1 MGIKCPTVD
10 EGEIYCIRE
19 VDFITGTPGE
29 YVKLGKTSR
38 DTQQR
43 LREHQTGNPRKE
55 TAEFVLYTD
64 MMSSLE
70 KFLHYRFAPHCIN
83 SEWFKI
89 DTPTVMADV
98 APLIQDLAKEHATV
112 RPLFD
117 EWKAQSKTVSN
128 GKVLPATPAHVKLRE
143 DYLTHWDRYKL
154 VEGHYEIAKLELQ
167 MMIGTHNGIENMAYL
182 VTSETQDFDK
192 DGFLAKLSS
201 DADRDACHKTTTK
214 VLPEA
219 PKVHGERSL
228 GKIDAAL
235 NKKLGDLKKA
245 YNAQKPDPTV
255 NLANPQAP
263 MTAAMIAAHQ
273 AYLNSKNELKEAE
286 WALEKTTAKLV
297 NELNDHDEIEGVIAW
312 KREEKTSKSFDKGS
326 AAKLFPAQFAA
337 HQGAEKTVIRRVQID
352 DGRKY
357 P

>member
-43 LREHQTGNPRKE
+43 LREHQTGNPRQE
-55 TAEFVLYTD
+55 TAEFVFYTD

-70 KFLHYRFAPHCIN
+70 KFLHYRFAPYCIN

-89 DTPTVMADV
+89 DTTTVMTDV
-98 APLIQDLAKEHATV
+98 APLIQDLAKQHATV

-117 EWKAQSKTVSN
+117 EWKAQGKTVSN
-128 GKVLPATPAHVKLRE
+128 GNVLPATPAQVKLRE
-143 DYLTHWDRYKL
+143 DYITHWDRYKL
-154 VEGHYEIAKLELQ
+154 AEGHYEIAKLELQ

-182 VTSETQDFDK
+182 VTSQTRDFDK
-192 DGFLAKLSS
+192 DGFLASLAN
-201 DADRDACHKTTTK
+201 DADRDACHKTSAK

-228 GKIDAAL
+228 GKIDASL
-235 NKKLGDLKKA
+235 NKQLGDLKKA
-245 YNAQKPDPTV
+245 YNAQKPDPKV
-255 NLANPQAP
+255 NLTNAQAP
-263 MTAAMIAAHQ
+263 MNAAMISAHQ
-273 AYLNSKNELKEAE
+273 TYLNSKNELKEAE
-286 WALEKTTAKLV
+286 WALEKATARLV
-297 NELNDHDEIEGVIAW
+297 NELNDNEEIEGVIAW
-312 KREEKTSKSFDKGS
+312 KREKKTSKSFDKAS

-337 HQGAEKTVIRRVQID
+337 HQGSEKTVIRRVQID